1 MKGIRKFTTNLLF
14 ASLTLAVA
22 FTVGYAQQ
30 KGGDQPRPEHSLE
43 ERVIRLSYAKLML
56 FSKAARLR
64 KAEDELAARR
74 PENDLRFEIRNVK
87 TGPIEE
93 IDNRLWEDMVT
104 GRFGEVLSVVP
115 GETSHNQGPKH
126 AYYLADWVDVG
137 YANLG
142 SPSETVSDVLGR
154 EPERSDVSKYT
165 SYEVTVHYE
174 GKTRPYRA
182 MVIYH
187 QPPQSV
193 GKTKIEFMDN
203 VVGSFALGEALAEQN
218 PPMRFP
224 WNRYVRSQAYER
236 SGPAG
241 RFLDTQPG
249 GREDQDNDFR
259 EPRSSFADGGVI
271 PGSELGDIDDG
282 QREWKY
288 TVGGWCDSWPG
299 TCCDWHSMICCYPFN
314 PNVPICDEITCGY
327 PNCSPSPIGG
337 GGGGGGGEESGCSA
351 DSARGE
357 IVEKSFE
364 DFSQHVFAGFISR
377 HSGWAKFR
385 PKCVVDT
392 SCSAT
397 CYVNHYGS
405 PSYGSYDD
413 GPGTTSDGR
422 YHAVRIKT
430 SDNSGGTAAR
440 GQTVDCSAAVAMA
453 FKSCTD
459 QNCGFQVSLTLGPGG
474 WQATSEGFFEAV
486 MQHSWQC
493 QAPR

>member
-1 MKGIRKFTTNLLF
+1 MKEIRKVTTNLLF

-30 KGGDQPRPEHSLE
+30 KAGDRPRPEHSLE
-43 ERVIRLSYAKLML
+43 ERVIRLAYAKLML

-74 PENDLRFEIRNVK
+74 PENDLRFEIRYVK

-93 IDNRLWEDMVT
+93 IDNRLWGDVVT

-142 SPSETVSDVLGR
+142 SPSETVRDVLGR

-193 GKTKIEFMDN
+193 GKTKIELLDN

-224 WNRYVRSQAYER
+224 WNNYVRSHAYFQPDPSHR
-236 SGPAG
+236 NVSDQRGARGDLLSTAG
-241 RFLDTQPG
+241 
-249 GREDQDNDFR
+249 EEN
-259 EPRSSFADGGVI
+259 I
-271 PGSELGDIDDG
+271 PPIDDQQYG
-282 QREWKY
+282 DGKRVQWNLY
-288 TVGGWCDSWPG
+288 GGFCDMNIFG
-299 TCCDWHSMICCYPFN
+299 MCCDWLTMECCFPYN
-314 PNVPICDEITCGY
+314 PNNLICDDVTCGF
-327 PNCSPSPIGG
+327 PNCNPTPVGG
-337 GGGGGGGEESGCSA
+337 GGGGGGGEEPGCRA

-430 SDNSGGTAAR
+430 ADNSGGTAAR